1 MRNAE
6 SVSFFIPHSPFCIL
20 HLFISDS
27 YRIRNHRLCDRG
39 HHNRFHSRRIRNHI
53 RLPVLIMLQF
63 LLLSVRERR

>member
-1 MRNAE
+1 MEKYLLTDN
-6 SVSFFIPHSPFCIL
+6 FPFSIINFQ
-20 HLFISDS
+20 LFSDS

-39 HHNRFHSRRIRNHI
+39 HRNRFHSRRIRNHI